1 MKKIIFPTDF
11 SESAEKAMYY
21 ALDLALVFDAE
32 FHLYH
37 GYQMPHSRADVMM
50 SVMDILKKDAE
61 EGMKITLDKL
71 SENTKYSK
79 LKISSEI
86 RLGDVSLLIEDKI
99 ANEEFDLLVMGTT
112 GASGLKKVVG
122 STASHVIKN
131 SKIPVITVP
140 FGCKIP
146 CSSTENIGFA
156 LDLVDINN
164 QKALDFF
171 RTFVVKLGSKVTFVN
186 VNKRE
191 REIAEINRKANEKIK
206 SYFGFDYSFKIV
218 EGTEISSGIEKFIE
232 ENSINIMTMVDRKDT
247 FFERLFNQ
255 SITQQM
261 SYKSDVPL
269 LILKDK

>member
-1 MKKIIFPTDF
+1 
-11 SESAEKAMYY
+11 
-21 ALDLALVFDAE
+21 
-32 FHLYH
+32 
-37 GYQMPHSRADVMM
+37 
-50 SVMDILKKDAE
+50 
-61 EGMKITLDKL
+61 
-71 SENTKYSK
+71 
-79 LKISSEI
+79 
-86 RLGDVSLLIEDKI
+86 
-99 ANEEFDLLVMGTT
+99 
-112 GASGLKKVVG
+112 
-122 STASHVIKN
+122 
-131 SKIPVITVP
+131 
-140 FGCKIP
+140 
-146 CSSTENIGFA
+146 
-156 LDLVDINN
+156 
-164 QKALDFF
+164 
-171 RTFVVKLGSKVTFVN
+171 